1 MISIMDGCKES
12 NNTKEHQGSGSAL
25 NSSFDGVHSFLAG
38 LNRIG
43 DGGLWDDLWSWL
55 GKWGLVNWV
64 DLDVCWLNW
73 HVNDRLTLWS
83 HLRISFF
90 TRTLRINLIVLLVH
104 FS

>member
-25 NSSFDGVHSFLAG
+25 NSSLDGVHSFLAG

-43 DGGLWDDLWSWL
+43 DGLRDEHWGWRS
-55 GKWGLVNWV
+55 KWGLVNWV
-64 DLDVCWLNW
+64 NLDVCWLNW

-83 HLRISFF
+83 HLWISFF
-90 TRTLRINLIVLLVH
+90 TRRLRVDLIVLLVH
-104 FS
+104 F